1 MNHSRSN
8 MPSYDRSR
16 KAWVCCGEAKQ
27 FDEGKLCR
35 THPARPEKCTKK
47 EKKRN
52 NRRIARF
59 CYCYLLAA
67 AAVHLMHE
75 LNVYNLQNCERRAVP
90 STKKGYLIGRSVGV
104 IKCRLGGCE
113 KICSKHL
120 LKKNARGLP
129 RSNPSWSSNSTLDV
143 CWPSLHPDLD
153 KVAVP
158 MILPFRLSNRFVVRM
173 FIDQVINTRNPTPF
187 QESQNLI
194 KSGLNW
200 VWSCGCS
207 WTLVSLISF
216 FMFGVTW
223 RRSLQRYEE

>member
-1 MNHSRSN
+1 
-8 MPSYDRSR
+8 
-16 KAWVCCGEAKQ
+16 
-27 FDEGKLCR
+27 
-35 THPARPEKCTKK
+35 
-47 EKKRN
+47 
-52 NRRIARF
+52 
-59 CYCYLLAA
+59 
-67 AAVHLMHE
+67 
-75 LNVYNLQNCERRAVP
+75 
-90 STKKGYLIGRSVGV
+90 
-104 IKCRLGGCE
+104 
-113 KICSKHL
+113 
-120 LKKNARGLP
+120 
-129 RSNPSWSSNSTLDV
+129 
-143 CWPSLHPDLD
+143 
-153 KVAVP
+153 